1 MMITAYSIGVIV
13 GALFAAFFGC
23 RFLKLTITIESAYL
37 GYVLGAEIIGIAI
50 ADMFEGTNIS
60 LILGVTLGLLFA
72 LIAVRLYKGI
82 IYLLGAV
89 CGGALGFML
98 PYSFLPSF
106 GVEENVS
113 IIVGIVLALI
123 LAFVFAKLMLAFFKV
138 LIIISTSFAGA
149 LLATTTAMQIAMGE
163 EMALSAV
170 ALLASLVLGFMAML
184 VQFKMNKGRD
194 IL

>member
-1 MMITAYSIGVIV
+1 MNMAYLIGMIV

-138 LIIISTSFAGA
+138 LIIISTSFSGA

-170 ALLASLVLGFMAML
+170 AILASLVLGFMAML